1 MDAPSRGSVTT
12 WIEGIKGRNE
22 QAAQELWNRYFG
34 QLVPL
39 ARRQLR
45 GLAREADEEDIA
57 LSALKSA
64 MLGLHNN
71 RFPELNDRTGLWPL
85 LVTITWRKAINEF
98 KRQRSKKRDRTSE
111 QPIADEQTIAG
122 RDPSPDFALRL
133 AEAIPTLVHAL
144 GDPMLQTIAQRKL
157 EGYTNED
164 IAKELNVS
172 ATHSGSQTCQDT
184 PGMGGRNLKRPR
196 RFENPTARSISDS

>member
-1 MDAPSRGSVTT
+1 MDALSRGSVST
-12 WIEGIKGRNE
+12 WIEGLKGRNE
-22 QAAQELWNRYFG
+22 QAAQELWTRYFG

-64 MLGLHNN
+64 MLGVQNN
-71 RFPELNDRTGLWPL
+71 RFPDLNDRTALWPL
-85 LVTITWRKAINEF
+85 LVTITWRKGVNEF
-98 KRQRSKKRDRTSE
+98 KRLRSKKRDRASE
-111 QPIADEQTIAG
+111 RPMADEQTIAG
-122 RDPSPDFALRL
+122 SDPSPDFALRL

-172 ATHSGSQTCQDT
+172 TRTVV
-184 PGMGGRNLKRPR
+184 RKL
-196 RFENPTARSISDS
+196 ARIRQEWEEGN